1 MHICYLDLEYL
12 RIFFTDFFVQNVDV
26 GLGAYKAVPQLL
38 IGKILGASN
47 RGSQAQILKTQKE
60 IKKIKKILRPV
71 TTDLRHKF
79 RKRHSLYVFK
89 VLIPI

>member
-47 RGSQAQILKTQKE
+47 RGSQAQILKTQKKL
-60 IKKIKKILRPV
+60 KKLKK
-71 TTDLRHKF
+71 
-79 RKRHSLYVFK
+79 SGGQ
-89 VLIPI
+89 